1 MKQSPEVRARISAT
15 LKKYYAKQSK
25 KKRRE
30 ITAAARAK
38 LAETGAQ
45 KEPNRRRMNEFW
57 KDKSPEERSALM
69 RERNLK
75 QENYNTPARI
85 KARKKAYPKQKKAM
99 LAGAERWRQE
109 NPAKTFERGQHM
121 GNHPN
126 AQKAR
131 EAYFAKRDA
140 DRAAKKADEERR
152 KAYTENLHIKYKPI
166 VDDNQTEDDFDEFFG
181 EGF

>member
-1 MKQSPEVRARISAT
+1 MKQSPEVCARISAT
-15 LKKYYAKQSK
+15 LKKYYAKQSI

-69 RERNLK
+69 RERALK
-75 QENYNTPARI
+75 DPHNTPARI
-85 KARKKAYPKQKKAM
+85 KARKKAYPKQKKAL

-109 NPAKTFERGQHM
+109 NPAITFERGQHM

-126 AQKAR
+126 AKKAR
-131 EAYFAKRDA
+131 DAYFAKRDA
-140 DRAAKKADEERR
+140 NRAAKKADEERR